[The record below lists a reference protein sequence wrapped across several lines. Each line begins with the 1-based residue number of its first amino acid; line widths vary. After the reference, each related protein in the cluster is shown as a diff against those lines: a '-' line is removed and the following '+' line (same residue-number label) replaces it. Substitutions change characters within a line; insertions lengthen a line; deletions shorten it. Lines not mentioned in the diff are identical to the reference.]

1 LCFGRAEL
9 LEYEA
14 RGHAI
19 LEKIEICYI
28 GGTPPELEE
37 ALWFEGRTAVVITPI
52 RWLAWDGRQRPLI
65 GVASE
70 RRVKTDNTPL
80 PTLPQNE

>member
-19 LEKIEICYI
+19 LEKIEIRYI

-37 ALWFEGRTAVVITPI
+37 ALWFEGHTAVVITPI
-52 RWLAWDGRQRPLI
+52 RWLAWGKGKGR
-65 GVASE
+65 
-70 RRVKTDNTPL
+70 
-80 PTLPQNE
+80 